1 MSGPDTI
8 TINTGQEGSAKEQI
22 RSYVSRLK
30 SGEMGALPAVGA
42 LLLLL
47 ALFSSL
53 SPFFFT
59 TLNIANLL
67 TQAATLTMLA
77 AALVFVLMLGEIDL
91 SAGVTAGTGM
101 AIFVKLNSVDGWP
114 WITSFILAFVFAI
127 MIGTF
132 LGFFVAKI
140 GVPSFV
146 MSLAVYIALPG
157 VMLLIL
163 GTGGLL
169 RLEVPEIQAIM
180 NTNLPLWGG
189 WALLVVILATT
200 FGMGYWDRSRRLKAN
215 LPARPLS
222 LLIAKV
228 AFIAVLGS
236 GLVYFL
242 NLQRSLV
249 ATNPIQGVPTV
260 VPIVILILFIGTFA
274 LDRTKFGRYMYAVG
288 GNPEAA
294 RRAGIKVANIRITA
308 FIVSSFLAMISGV
321 FNVSRI
327 GNVESSAGRTIVL
340 AGVAAAVVG
349 GVSLFGG
356 RGRLAHAA
364 IGAMVISMID
374 NGLGLLGMPAGVAF
388 IITGL
393 VLLVAATADA
403 LARKRTGGSV
413 LRT

>member
-8 TINTGQEGSAKEQI
+8 TINTGQEGSAREQI
-22 RSYVSRLK
+22 RSYLSRLK

-127 MIGTF
+127 IIGTF
-132 LGFFVAKI
+132 LGFFVAKV

-189 WALLVVILATT
+189 WVMLAIILATT
-200 FGMGYWDRSRRLKAN
+200 FGMGYWDRTRRLKAN

-228 AFIAVLGS
+228 ALIAVLGS

-260 VPIVILILFIGTFA
+260 VPIVIFILFIGTFA

-294 RRAGIKVANIRITA
+294 RRAGIKVTNIRITA
-308 FIVSSFLAMISGV
+308 FIVCSFLAMISGV

-364 IGAMVISMID
+364 IGAMVIAMID

-403 LARKRTGGSV
+403 LARKRTGGFV

>member
-364 IGAMVISMID
+364 IGAMVIAMID

>member
-22 RSYVSRLK
+22 RSYISRLK

-114 WITSFILAFVFAI
+114 WVTSFILAFVFAI

-132 LGFFVAKI
+132 LGFFVAKV

-189 WALLVVILATT
+189 WVLLAVILATT

-228 AFIAVLGS
+228 ALIAVLGS

-249 ATNPIQGVPTV
+249 ATNPC
-260 VPIVILILFIGTFA
+260 
-274 LDRTKFGRYMYAVG
+274 
-288 GNPEAA
+288 
-294 RRAGIKVANIRITA
+294 
-308 FIVSSFLAMISGV
+308 
-321 FNVSRI
+321 
-327 GNVESSAGRTIVL
+327 
-340 AGVAAAVVG
+340 
-349 GVSLFGG
+349 
-356 RGRLAHAA
+356 
-364 IGAMVISMID
+364 
-374 NGLGLLGMPAGVAF
+374 LLYTSPSPR
-388 IITGL
+388 
-393 VLLVAATADA
+393 D
-403 LARKRTGGSV
+403 S
-413 LRT
+413 